1 VELQK
6 VILFYAFAP
15 VADPN
20 AVRLWQ
26 REICERY
33 GLRGRI
39 IISEHGINGTL
50 GGPMSAL
57 KRYVRTTK
65 QFPGFER
72 ADFKWSSARGDE
84 FPRLSVKVRRELVAF
99 TMPDEIKVDV
109 QGIVGGGK
117 HLQPEEV
124 NALVAE
130 RGDEVVFLDGR
141 NAFEAKI
148 GKFKDAIVP
157 DVQTTH
163 DFIQEL
169 ESGKYDH
176 LKGRPIVT
184 YCTGGVR
191 CEVLSVLMRNRG
203 FEEVYQIA
211 GGVVRY
217 GEKFKNAGL
226 WQGSLYVFDGR
237 MKQDFAANPEVIGK
251 CDVCQA
257 PTSDFY
263 NCSDAACRDL
273 ILLCST
279 CAAESRSLSCSPEH
293 TRGRKPLEIG

>member
-20 AVRLWQ
+20 SVRLWQ

-39 IISEHGINGTL
+39 IISRHGINGTL
-50 GGPMSAL
+50 GGPMAAL

-65 QFPGFER
+65 QFPGFDR
-72 ADFKWSSARGDE
+72 ADFKWSSAQGNE

-99 TMPDEIKVDV
+99 TMPDEITVDE

-117 HLQPEEV
+117 HLKPEEV

-130 RGDEVVFLDGR
+130 RGEEVVFLDGR

-148 GKFKDAIVP
+148 GRFKDSIVP

-163 DFIQEL
+163 DFIAEI

-176 LKGRPIVT
+176 LKSRPIVT

-191 CEVLSVLMRNRG
+191 CEVLSVLLRNRG
-203 FEEVYQIA
+203 FEEVYQIE

-217 GEKFKNAGL
+217 GEKYKNDGL

-237 MKQDFAANPEVIGK
+237 MKQDFAANPEVIGR
-251 CDVCQA
+251 CDRCDA
-257 PTSDFY
+257 ATSDFY
-263 NCSDAACRDL
+263 NCSDPACRDL
-273 ILLCST
+273 VLLCSN
-279 CAAESRSLSCSPEH
+279 CAKIGTSFACDPAH
-293 TRGRKPLEIG
+293 TRGRKTLGVG

>member
-39 IISEHGINGTL
+39 IISPHGINGTL
-50 GGPMSAL
+50 GGGMTAL

-65 QFPGFER
+65 QFPGFDR
-72 ADFKWSSARGDE
+72 ADFKWSSAEGSE

-99 TMPDEIKVDV
+99 TMPAEIEVGQD
-109 QGIVGGGK
+109 GIVGGGK
-117 HLQPEEV
+117 HLKPEEV

-130 RGDEVVFLDGR
+130 RGEEVVFLDGR
-141 NAFEAKI
+141 NAFEARI

-163 DFIQEL
+163 DFIKEL

-203 FEEVYQIA
+203 FEEVYQIE

-217 GEKFKNAGL
+217 GEKYKNRGL
-226 WQGSLYVFDGR
+226 WQGSLYVFDSR
-237 MKQDFAANPEVIGK
+237 MKHDFAPNPDVIGR
-251 CDVCQA
+251 CDRCEA
-257 PTSDFY
+257 ATSEFF
-263 NCSDAACRDL
+263 NCGDAACRDL
-273 ILLCST
+273 ILLCENCAKLEASFECNST
-279 CAAESRSLSCSPEH
+279 H
-293 TRGRKPLEIG
+293 TRGRKTLEVG